1 MKNLTKFG
9 IVLVALTMVTSA
21 AFATNVYEGPDD
33 DTWFDTDNWSDDVL
47 LLEYFM
53 VLDTDGV
60 TGIPGPDETTQ
71 IKNGLGVIIDQ
82 TDAVLGT
89 LDLRDGSLQVDTATV
104 RADLTTNVLK
114 SATDSGSNFF
124 SLNILNG
131 DVLWNQN
138 GSARF
143 STQDVGEVI
152 VNISGENIEFRNAAQ
167 ILDISVADTGY
178 FECTNLRPGGAEGEG
193 NLDVDGVGTYARV
206 SGDLFMGSGTIS
218 ITNGAV
224 LDLNRLRL
232 GNDGDAYMIAATTDR
247 DISIGEYIQMGTD
260 LGNDSQLTIDDIRLD
275 CPASIITSLRRQFF
289 LPFLHNTSP

>member
-9 IVLVALTMVTSA
+9 IVFVVLTMVTSA

-33 DTWFDTDNWSDDVL
+33 GTWFDIDNWSDDVL

-60 TGIPGPDETTQ
+60 TWIPGPDETTR

-82 TDAVLGT
+82 TDAIVLGT
-89 LDLRDGSLQVDTATV
+89 LDLRDGALQVGTATV

-114 SATDSGSNFF
+114 STADNGSNFF

-143 STQDVGEVI
+143 STQDV
-152 VNISGENIEFRNAAQ
+152 VNISGENIEFRNADQ

-178 FECTNLRPGGAEGEG
+178 FKYTNLRPGGAEGEV

-206 SGDLFMGSGTIS
+206 SGDLFMDSGTIS

-232 GNDGDAYMIAATTDR
+232 GNDGDAYMMAATADR
-247 DISIGEYIQMGTD
+247 DIPVGEYTQTGTD
-260 LGNDSQLTIDDIRLD
+260 LGNDSQLTIDDMRLD
-275 CPASIITSLRRQFF
+275 CPASIIISLRRQSF
-289 LPFLHNTSP
+289 LPSLHNTYP